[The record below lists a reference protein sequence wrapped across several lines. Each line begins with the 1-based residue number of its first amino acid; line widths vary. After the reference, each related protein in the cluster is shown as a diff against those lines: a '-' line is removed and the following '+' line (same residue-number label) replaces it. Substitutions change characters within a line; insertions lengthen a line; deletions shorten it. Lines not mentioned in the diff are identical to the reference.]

1 MILFIST
8 KKNCRKFEILKKVI
22 LLDIISFSFFITFI
36 IPIKRNKMNQE
47 SINKYRLEEIN
58 KRNEININS
67 DINFP
72 DRKCYSLVENI
83 RIIHLIITRFLI
95 NSFSKE
101 FPRKFRNRSYNDS
114 YIQNG
119 IRVMKTYLLPS
130 LENQSCK
137 NFTWII
143 LIGAQANITQV
154 NALLNFNNSFEK
166 EIIYQE
172 DLKNYIRNKSK
183 NFDIL
188 ISTRIDYDD
197 RIYYDAV
204 NDVRK
209 AININRPM
217 VLHGYNRG
225 LVFYEN
231 LNEYYYFDFTP
242 WRRRGVMSIF
252 VSLIIVLDKVN
263 DVYTIYDLGVHDKVR
278 KVLLKRHKLFGIKE
292 LNYEPAIFDSGVPK
306 FVWVRQIFSGW
317 EKSNRKKDKDKRL
330 KINNFN
336 LSLFYGK

>member
-1 MILFIST
+1 MILFISS
-8 KKNCRKFEILKKVI
+8 KKYCRKFEILKKI
-22 LLDIISFSFFITFI
+22 LLLEIISFSFFITSI
-36 IPIKRNKMNQE
+36 IQIKRNKMNQE
-47 SINKYRLEEIN
+47 SINKFRLEEKN
-58 KRNEININS
+58 RRNEIYINS

-72 DRKCYSLVENI
+72 DRKCYNFAENKNI

-101 FPRKFRNRSYNDS
+101 FPKTFHNRSYNNT

-130 LENQSCK
+130 LESQSCK

-143 LIGAQANITQV
+143 MIGNQSNITQIKE
-154 NALLNFNNSFEK
+154 LFNFNNSFEK
-166 EIIYQE
+166 EIIYQK

-209 AININRPM
+209 AINIKRPM
-217 VLHGYNRG
+217 VLYGYNRG
-225 LVFYEN
+225 LIFYEN
-231 LNEYYYFDFTP
+231 LNEYYYFDFTS
-242 WRRRGVMSIF
+242 WSKRGVMSIF
-252 VSLIIVLDKVN
+252 ISLL
-263 DVYTIYDLGVHDKVR
+263 
-278 KVLLKRHKLFGIKE
+278 
-292 LNYEPAIFDSGVPK
+292 
-306 FVWVRQIFSGW
+306 
-317 EKSNRKKDKDKRL
+317 
-330 KINNFN
+330 
-336 LSLFYGK
+336 